1 MLFNSVILEIV
12 ISLFFVY
19 LLLSLICSALNE
31 WLASYLFKLRSKTL
45 RDGIENLLADP
56 VLADLL
62 KVSNLADKFYAHP
75 LIDRLGRQE
84 KKISRLAKLF
94 EPLGRAGAGRPSY
107 IPGRDF
113 ARAALDLLLRETG
126 TPRPTNAAGLYE
138 TVRTMLAKLA
148 NDGSDLA
155 RTLLILVEEAGI
167 DPRKMQEAAQQLQE
181 INAWRQKLRDFTT
194 QSAPGADAAAILK
207 TISELERSLQQTEAE
222 LEAAWQKAL
231 GNVEGYFDDA
241 MERVSG
247 WYKRRVQGYLII
259 FALVVTVLLNA
270 DTLAM
275 ATELSTND
283 ALRTGIVTAAEQQM
297 TEALAA
303 TNTSTGTVT
312 TPTENGITQP
322 AATAAT
328 DTITTTAAPV
338 NADAA
343 QIDGDTPAGE
353 AGQQLQ
359 EKLDQLK
366 ALQNLGLPVGWQRW
380 PQGSEWITKII
391 GLLITAIAV
400 SFGAPFWFEL
410 LNKLVNLRMAGRNPG
425 ETTARK

>member
-1 MLFNSVILEIV
+1 MLFNSVIVEIV

-45 RDGIENLLADP
+45 RQGIENLLADP

-62 KVSNLADKFYAHP
+62 KVSNLADTFYAHP

-84 KKISRLAKLF
+84 TNVSRLARLF
-94 EPLGRAGAGRPSY
+94 EPLGREGAGRPSY

-126 TPRPTNAAGLYE
+126 TPRPTNAAALYE

-167 DPRKMQEAAQQLQE
+167 DPRKVQEAAQQLQE
-181 INAWRQKLRDFTT
+181 INAWRQKLRDFTAQT
-194 QSAPGADAAAILK
+194 SSGADATAILK
-207 TISELERSLQQTEAE
+207 TISELERGLQQTEAE

-231 GNVEGYFDDA
+231 ANVEGYFDDA
-241 MERVSG
+241 MARVSG

-270 DTLAM
+270 DTLAL
-275 ATELSTND
+275 ATELATNN
-283 ALRTGIVTAAEQQM
+283 ALRAGVVKAAEQQVAE
-297 TEALAA
+297 TLAA
-303 TNTSTGTVT
+303 TTTITDIVTAQATSGIDQPATPPTATLTTTVAAST
-312 TPTENGITQP
+312 PSSANGESPTE
-322 AATAAT
+322 AR
-328 DTITTTAAPV
+328 
-338 NADAA
+338 
-343 QIDGDTPAGE
+343 
-353 AGQQLQ
+353 QQLRDN
-359 EKLDQLK
+359 LNQLK
-366 ALQNLGLPVGWQRW
+366 ALQNLGLPVGWQHW
-380 PQGSEWITKII
+380 PQGGEWIMKII
-391 GLLITAIAV
+391 GLLITTIAV

-410 LNKLVNLRMAGRNPG
+410 LNKLVNLRMAGRNPR
-425 ETTARK
+425 EAAAPK

>member
-1 MLFNSVILEIV
+1 MLFNSVIIEIV

-45 RDGIENLLADP
+45 REGIENLLADP

-62 KVSNLADKFYAHP
+62 KVSNLADTFYAHP

-84 KKISRLAKLF
+84 TNVSRLARLF
-94 EPLGRAGAGRPSY
+94 EPLGREGAGRPSY

-113 ARAALDLLLRETG
+113 ARAALDLLLRESG
-126 TPRPTNAAGLYE
+126 TSRPTNAAALYE
-138 TVRTMLAKLA
+138 TVRTMLAKLSS
-148 NDGSDLA
+148 NGSDLA

-167 DPRKMQEAAQQLQE
+167 DPRKVQEAAQQLQA
-181 INAWRQKLRDFTT
+181 ISAWRQKLHDFTA
-194 QSAPGADAAAILK
+194 QAAPGADATTILK

-231 GNVEGYFDDA
+231 ANVEGYFDDA
-241 MERVSG
+241 MVRVSG

-270 DTLAM
+270 DTLAL
-275 ATELSTND
+275 ATELSTNN
-283 ALRTGIVTAAEQQM
+283 ALRAGVVTAAEQHV
-297 TEALAA
+297 TDVLAA
-303 TNTSTGTVT
+303 TNTVTDTVT
-312 TPTENGITQP
+312 AQSASGIAQPVTSPTTTLTTAVAASVPSAASTESPTEP
-322 AATAAT
+322 
-328 DTITTTAAPV
+328 
-338 NADAA
+338 
-343 QIDGDTPAGE
+343 
-353 AGQQLQ
+353 GQQLRDN
-359 EKLDQLK
+359 LNQLK

-380 PQGSEWITKII
+380 PQGGEWIMKII
-391 GLLITAIAV
+391 GLLITTIAV

-425 ETTARK
+425 ETVARK

>member
-1 MLFNSVILEIV
+1 MLFNSVIVEIV

-45 RDGIENLLADP
+45 REGIENLLADP

-62 KVSNLADKFYAHP
+62 KVGNLADKFYTHP
-75 LIDRLGRQE
+75 LIERLGRQE
-84 KKISRLAKLF
+84 TRPSRLAQLF
-94 EPLGRAGAGRPSY
+94 ESFGRGGAGRPSY

-126 TPRPTNAAGLYE
+126 TPRPTTAAGLYE

-167 DPRKMQEAAQQLQE
+167 DPRKVQEAAQQLQE
-181 INAWRQKLRDFTT
+181 INVWRQKLRDFTA
-194 QSAPGADAAAILK
+194 QSAPGVDASAILK

-231 GNVEGYFDDA
+231 TNVENYFDDA
-241 MERVSG
+241 MTRVSG

-270 DTLAM
+270 DTLAL
-275 ATELSTND
+275 ATELSTNN
-283 ALRTGIVTAAEQQM
+283 ALRAGVVTAAEQQV
-297 TEALAA
+297 TDTLTA
-303 TNTSTGTVT
+303 TNAVTNTVT
-312 TPTENGITQP
+312 AQATSGIAQP
-322 AATAAT
+322 ATPPT
-328 DTITTTAAPV
+328 DTLTTTVATVNTSVSPAA
-338 NADAA
+338 NAES
-343 QIDGDTPAGE
+343 PAE
-353 AGQQLQ
+353 AGQQLR

-366 ALQNLGLPVGWQRW
+366 ALQNLGLPIGWQRW
-380 PQGSEWITKII
+380 PQGGEWIMKII
-391 GLLITAIAV
+391 GLLITTIAV

-425 ETTARK
+425 ETAARK